1 MKVEIYNNNDIYEI
15 SIEEPANNI
24 KWLINVPILVINDD
38 RIQIDQSIDHMV
50 IKLNLKVNNGDP
62 IMHTYLLSYTEVPLY
77 NLKVL
82 VDKSISVFLSKL
94 PPNVTLASIFDNPF
108 EKVFDVVTDVMP
120 YPNSP
125 VEGLLNKH

>member
-1 MKVEIYNNNDIYEI
+1 MKVKIYNNNDIYEI

-24 KWLINVPILVINDD
+24 KWLIDIPMLVINND

-77 NLKVL
+77 NLKEKYNNIKNKYIYKTLNYKNIKELLIKMVTEE
-82 VDKSISVFLSKL
+82 DYNIDSIL
-94 PPNVTLASIFDNPF
+94 I
-108 EKVFDVVTDVMP
+108 EWR
-120 YPNSP
+120 
-125 VEGLLNKH
+125 

>member
-1 MKVEIYNNNDIYEI
+1 MKVKIYNNNDIYEI

-24 KWLINVPILVINDD
+24 KWLIDIPMLVINDD

-77 NLKVL
+77 NLKEKYHNIKNKYIYKTLNYKNIKELLIKMVAEE
-82 VDKSISVFLSKL
+82 DCNIDSIL
-94 PPNVTLASIFDNPF
+94 I
-108 EKVFDVVTDVMP
+108 EWR
-120 YPNSP
+120 
-125 VEGLLNKH
+125 

>member
-1 MKVEIYNNNDIYEI
+1 MKVKIYNNNDIYEI

-77 NLKVL
+77 NLKEKYNNIKNKYIYKTLNYKNIKELLIKMVTEE
-82 VDKSISVFLSKL
+82 DCNIDSIL
-94 PPNVTLASIFDNPF
+94 I
-108 EKVFDVVTDVMP
+108 EWR
-120 YPNSP
+120 
-125 VEGLLNKH
+125 

>member
-1 MKVEIYNNNDIYEI
+1 MKVKIYNNNDIYEI

-24 KWLINVPILVINDD
+24 KWLIDVPMLVINND

-77 NLKVL
+77 NLKEKYNNIKNKYIYKTLNYKNIKELLIKMVTEE
-82 VDKSISVFLSKL
+82 DCNIDSIL
-94 PPNVTLASIFDNPF
+94 I
-108 EKVFDVVTDVMP
+108 EWR
-120 YPNSP
+120 
-125 VEGLLNKH
+125 

>member
-1 MKVEIYNNNDIYEI
+1 MKVKIYNNNDIYEI

-24 KWLINVPILVINDD
+24 KWLINVPMLVINDD

-77 NLKVL
+77 NLKEKYNNIKNKYIYKTLNYKNIKELLIKMVTEE
-82 VDKSISVFLSKL
+82 DCNIDSIL
-94 PPNVTLASIFDNPF
+94 I
-108 EKVFDVVTDVMP
+108 EWR
-120 YPNSP
+120 
-125 VEGLLNKH
+125 

>member
-1 MKVEIYNNNDIYEI
+1 MKVKIYNNNDIYEI

-24 KWLINVPILVINDD
+24 KWLIDIPMLVINDD

-77 NLKVL
+77 NLKEKYNNIKNKYIYKTLNYKNIKELLIKMVTEE
-82 VDKSISVFLSKL
+82 DCNIDSIL
-94 PPNVTLASIFDNPF
+94 I
-108 EKVFDVVTDVMP
+108 EWR
-120 YPNSP
+120 
-125 VEGLLNKH
+125 